1 MAKQKEIPDE
11 SGVEIEKTIPA
22 EQLEGTDT
30 QLETPD
36 GEDQAF
42 PGDTNSLST
51 TVVVLKGRSVKHN
64 DKLYLESNTLV
75 LDDLDDVVT
84 LIDAGFVITLDALRK
99 QATAREA
106 AGAPMIQVN
115 NGVIVTQEG

>member
-22 EQLEGTDT
+22 EQFEGTDT

-42 PGDTNSLST
+42 PGDTDSLST

-64 DKLYLESNTLV
+64 DTLYLEAIPWFS
-75 LDDLDDVVT
+75 
-84 LIDAGFVITLDALRK
+84 
-99 QATAREA
+99 
-106 AGAPMIQVN
+106 MIL
-115 NGVIVTQEG
+115 TMWSL